1 MQNLKFIK
9 LDKEKIYI
17 NIIIIVSFFLIFF
30 WTYSFF
36 NSKIIQIKSRTY
48 DLLNKIKKV
57 EILVKKL
64 NNNKSNSYILNI
76 DLLSFI
82 QQISTENNIDNR
94 ITNLQTINSN
104 NNTETVY
111 VKFNSLNLTEILQI
125 IKNIEIYD
133 NLYIK
138 KLLITK
144 QPNNNLAN
152 IAIILTKT

>member
-36 NSKIIQIKSRTY
+36 NSQIIQIKSRTY